1 MTEQQNNTPVKTN
14 ASDHQANERT
24 FLAWIRTSIGIM
36 GFGFVVVKFSLFIRQ
51 IAAALHAQS
60 ALPPRTVY
68 SQIIGVLL
76 VALGGITI
84 LFAYCHYRRTKKQI
98 DSGTFSQSDTLL
110 KISTALIFIS
120 SILLLTYLLHN
131 IN

>member
-1 MTEQQNNTPVKTN
+1 MDEQTRKQEKTN
-14 ASDHQANERT
+14 TSDHLANERT

-51 IAAALHAQS
+51 IAAALNAQVP
-60 ALPPRTVY
+60 LPPRTGY
-68 SQIIGVLL
+68 SQLIGVVL

-84 LFAYCHYRRTKKQI
+84 LFAYYHYRRTKKQI
-98 DSGTFSQSDTLL
+98 DSGKFHQSDLLL
-110 KISTALIFIS
+110 KISTTLIFLS
-120 SILLLTYLLHN
+120 CILLLIYLLRN